1 MFIELLTTC
10 RARSYGESLASN
22 SELRIKFV
30 SLNNQ
35 CLLYLL
41 SVLINLMAVLVLL
54 MINILKHVLQI
65 KQKKIEFNST

>member
-35 CLLYLL
+35 CLLYLFMV
-41 SVLINLMAVLVLL
+41 SVD
-54 MINILKHVLQI
+54 K
-65 KQKKIEFNST
+65 FDGGFSTIDD